1 MSFNQNSVYSKIQ
14 GSSSPEKKQSKKNIA
29 SMMNSKEM
37 MSFND
42 LNNINGDCSND
53 GKPR

>member
-1 MSFNQNSVYSKIQ
+1 MSFNQNSVYSQIW
-14 GSSSPEKKQSKKNIA
+14 SSSPEKKQSKKNIA

-42 LNNINGDCSND
+42 LNKINGDCSND
-53 GKPR
+53 GNLR